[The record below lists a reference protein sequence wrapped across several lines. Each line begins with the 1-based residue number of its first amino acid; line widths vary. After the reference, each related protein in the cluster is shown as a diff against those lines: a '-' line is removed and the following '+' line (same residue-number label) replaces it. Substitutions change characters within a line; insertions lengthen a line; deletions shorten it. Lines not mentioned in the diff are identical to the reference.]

1 MSIIQLENVIKTYQ
15 IGEVVTHAVNGV
27 DLTIEP
33 GEFTAIVGPSGSGKT
48 TMLQLMGCLDKPDS
62 GRILLNGED
71 VTRAGAGHRADLRR
85 EEIGFIFQFFALVPV
100 LSAYE
105 NVELPL
111 LLNGTGAKARKE
123 RVLELL
129 DAVGLADRAK
139 HRPDQLSGGQQQRA
153 AIARAL
159 ATNPCSSWP
168 TVSTANL
175 DTENGKQAMDTA
187 AAQRADGYTALI
199 FATHDPRVMPTAPGR
214 AHGRRQDR
222 SGRGWCRRKSC
233 PSRSLPRQTSPSR
246 SRKGKTMSYRVR
258 VYARACSAPCSSSP
272 PATPRPS
279 RIRHARDAC
288 ACHSAQRRD
297 GGCAHGYG
305 GAGASCFSFAVSP
318 AAPTPWTWPWATCGD
333 AGAPLIR
340 LEQTDGR
347 RSGGGAALFKA
358 QAARHRSGRR
368 PLLPKSRL
376 RRPN

>member
-139 HRPDQLSGGQQQRA
+139 HRPDQLSGGQQQRV

-159 ATNPCSSWP
+159 ATNPLLILADEP
-168 TVSTANL
+168 TANL
-175 DTENGKQAMDTA
+175 DTENGQQAMDIMQQLNEQTGTA
-187 AAQRADGYTALI
+187 FI
-199 FATHDPRVMPTAPGR
+199 FATHDPRVM
-214 AHGRRQDR
+214 
-222 SGRGWCRRKSC
+222 S
-233 PSRSLPRQTSPSR
+233 
-246 SRKGKTMSYRVR
+246 
-258 VYARACSAPCSSSP
+258 YAR
-272 PATPRPS
+272 RVV
-279 RIRHARDAC
+279 RMV
-288 ACHSAQRRD
+288 D
-297 GGCAHGYG
+297 GKI
-305 GAGASCFSFAVSP
+305 V
-318 AAPTPWTWPWATCGD
+318 
-333 AGAPLIR
+333 
-340 LEQTDGR
+340 QDGLVQEEVVPEPVITTANI
-347 RSGGGAALFKA
+347 SEPVA
-358 QAARHRSGRR
+358 
-368 PLLPKSRL
+368 
-376 RRPN
+376 